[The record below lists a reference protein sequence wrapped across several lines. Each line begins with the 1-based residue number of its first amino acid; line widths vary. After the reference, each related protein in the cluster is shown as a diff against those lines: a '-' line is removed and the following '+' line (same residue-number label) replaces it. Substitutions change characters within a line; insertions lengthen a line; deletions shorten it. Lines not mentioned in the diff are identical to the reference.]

1 MNMKATTKQANYI
14 NYLTSRLNRDKSTRN
29 SELTQSHLNWGLE
42 NACNMTTNEAS
53 EWINHLK
60 QLIRT
65 VNGIAARHA
74 VNGRGIQI

>member
-1 MNMKATTKQANYI
+1 MKATTKQVNYI
-14 NYLTSRLNRDKSTRN
+14 NYLTSRLNRDNSTRN
-29 SELTQSHLNWGLE
+29 SELTQNHLNWGLE
-42 NACNMTTNEAS
+42 NACNMTITEAS

-65 VNGIAARHA
+65 VNGLAACYA